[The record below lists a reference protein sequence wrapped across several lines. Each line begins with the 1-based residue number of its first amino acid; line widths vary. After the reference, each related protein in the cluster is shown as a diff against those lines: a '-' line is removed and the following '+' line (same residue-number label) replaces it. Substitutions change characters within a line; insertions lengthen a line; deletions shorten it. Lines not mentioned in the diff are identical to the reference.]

1 MTKLDK
7 VLAEDVADRSERW
20 RSAMHRTWAAG
31 DVMVGV
37 TKSLTVSLFTIRDAT
52 KVTEPSK
59 LAEALNQAEN
69 FARRA
74 ARRSL
79 TA

>member
-1 MTKLDK
+1 
-7 VLAEDVADRSERW
+7 
-20 RSAMHRTWAAG
+20 
-31 DVMVGV
+31 MVGV